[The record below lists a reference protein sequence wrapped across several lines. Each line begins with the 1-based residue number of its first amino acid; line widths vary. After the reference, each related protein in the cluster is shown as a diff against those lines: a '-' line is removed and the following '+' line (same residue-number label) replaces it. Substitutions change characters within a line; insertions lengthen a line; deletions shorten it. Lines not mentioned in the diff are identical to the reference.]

1 MQRRDYVTLQKII
14 EETKIAT
21 NLIGDT
27 TLESFL
33 NNELLKRAIG
43 MTLINIG
50 ELVKNLTTDFR
61 ISHNNVPWKDISGFR
76 DVAAHKYKTLDMKL
90 VYNSVKI
97 DVPELQS
104 EIINILLNETLG

>member
-1 MQRRDYVTLQKII
+1 MQRRDYVTLQKIL

-50 ELVKNLTTDFR
+50 ELVKNLTADFR
-61 ISHNNVPWKDISGFR
+61 ILHNNVPWKDISGFR
-76 DVAAHKYKTLDMKL
+76 DVAAHKYKTLDMRL
-90 VYNSVKI
+90 VYNSVII

-104 EIINILLNETLG
+104 EIINILSNETLS

>member
-1 MQRRDYVTLQKII
+1 MQHRDYVTLQKII

-21 NLIGDT
+21 NLIGET
-27 TLESFL
+27 TIESFL

-50 ELVKNLTTDFR
+50 ELVKNLTADFR

-104 EIINILLNETLG
+104 EIINILSTETLS